1 MTDRRCKADR
11 FPPQVIDAMVRYAAE
26 PVDDDGHTDCYYAG
40 MLDAALRVMAEPH
53 PDEVAAMLDPLGIE
67 LPSASTEDG
76 GVTGVQAP
84 AGRSRAARMAAEFNT
99 HPNSLGPAHVRALA
113 ATLMGEESQELL
125 VELTGDEAD
134 RSKIARELAD
144 VTYVAYTIAW
154 SYGIDLDAALREIHR
169 AAMDKIHANV
179 RREGDGK
186 IIKPPGF
193 VPPDMTRAVERGL
206 SSTEDRGDDA

>member
-1 MTDRRCKADR
+1 MATADPKWRPRCTLCNAFVPMGAHVVYYDDYMGGHE
-11 FPPQVIDAMVRYAAE
+11 DATECLPGSGCNAKPAA
-26 PVDDDGHTDCYYAG
+26 P
-40 MLDAALRVMAEPH
+40 
-53 PDEVAAMLDPLGIE
+53 
-67 LPSASTEDG
+67 STEDG

-125 VELTGDEAD
+125 VELTGDETD

-206 SSTEDRGDDA
+206 PSTEDGGAT